1 MILFVSVSIVVRT
14 LLHNIQVFWQAIES
28 VSGKTAISVLTV
40 YYLTEI
46 HASLIQRTLHL
57 GSDLTWRFIYATFC
71 FMDAYT
77 FGALVEN
84 FQKGL
89 TNRSEG
95 VCEEAITQV
104 VCVLKWKARGMQGQW
119 ENNTKQAGRLTPC
132 WAPGE
137 WASSP
142 AMQRNHQT
150 SSIENLNRVPLPR
163 SPTQP
168 VLHGYATRELSPS
181 IMRLFQKERR
191 RQRGRGDFSVKKHI
205 FRLWKDFESVLV
217 TMYNY
222 RFSFIIIVCLSQI

>member
-1 MILFVSVSIVVRT
+1 MHT
-14 LLHNIQVFWQAIES
+14 P
-28 VSGKTAISVLTV
+28 
-40 YYLTEI
+40 
-46 HASLIQRTLHL
+46 
-57 GSDLTWRFIYATFC
+57 
-71 FMDAYT
+71 

-89 TNRSEG
+89 KNLSEG

-119 ENNTKQAGRLTPC
+119 ENNTKQAGRLAPC

-150 SSIENLNRVPLPR
+150 NSTDNLNRVPLPR

-168 VLHGYATRELSPS
+168 SLHSYATRELSPS
-181 IMRLFQKERR
+181 ITRLF
-191 RQRGRGDFSVKKHI
+191 KKKNADVEGGGVTSRWKSTYFGFGKI
-205 FRLWKDFESVLV
+205 LSLFLWQC
-217 TMYNY
+217 
-222 RFSFIIIVCLSQI
+222 IITDSAL